1 MWCLF
6 RYLPIMI
13 GYLVD
18 RDLEQW
24 HCFLQLWNVV
34 QICTAPAIKR
44 EDVPF
49 LRILLEEHHN
59 LFKEVYPMASIIPK
73 LHYMIHIPDDI
84 IR

>member
-13 GYLVD
+13 GDLV
-18 RDLEQW
+18 DLEQW
-24 HCFLQLWNVV
+24 HCFLQLCNIV

-49 LRILLEEHHN
+49 LRILIEERHN
-59 LFKEVYPMASIIPK
+59 LFKEVYPMAFIIAK
-73 LHYMIHIPDDI
+73 LDYMTHIPDDI